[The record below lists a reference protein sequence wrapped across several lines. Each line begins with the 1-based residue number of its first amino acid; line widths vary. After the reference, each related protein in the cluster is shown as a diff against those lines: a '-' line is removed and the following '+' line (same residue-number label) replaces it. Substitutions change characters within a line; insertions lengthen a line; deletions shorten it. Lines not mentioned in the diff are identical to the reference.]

1 MVNRAP
7 PSSGPARTQHF
18 KAQQK
23 EQALADAREKEAQK
37 RKETIAANTKR
48 VAAHLLSGL
57 SSQLDRYGASAEGGP
72 GPGAELTAGWTVEFN
87 LPRVSG
93 DPEGVQRGQRI
104 NSKDRS
110 VVYVTPDGRRFSSRE
125 AIAKHFELQAPE
137 EEPKGPTDKNGK
149 PKKPKPAPPPYE
161 PPPVQTESGKL
172 AFEVERVLDVRAIP
186 MYVCVCGSACSGGSV
201 AVGAGIS
208 SPSQAKPEPEP
219 DAASA
224 SVVAAHPDPDPDPD
238 PTPSPTQAGAA
249 AQARRARVP
258 RALGRLRPGRGLVG
272 TREGLYGPH
281 AGAPYLLWLY
291 SLWPYS
297 P

>member
-1 MVNRAP
+1 MVNRALP
-7 PSSGPARTQHF
+7 GSGPARTQHY

-72 GPGAELTAGWTVEFN
+72 GPGAELTAGWTVVFN

-110 VVYVTPDGRRFSSRE
+110 VVYITPDGQRFGSRE
-125 AIAKHFELQAPE
+125 AVAKHFELEAPE
-137 EEPKGPTDKNGK
+137 EEPKGPVDKNGK

-172 AFEVERVLDVRAIP
+172 AFEVERILDVRAICA
-186 MYVCVCGSACSGGSV
+186 CVRARARACVWVSV
-201 AVGAGIS
+201 
-208 SPSQAKPEPEP
+208 Q
-219 DAASA
+219 
-224 SVVAAHPDPDPDPD
+224 
-238 PTPSPTQAGAA
+238 
-249 AQARRARVP
+249 RRAR
-258 RALGRLRPGRGLVG
+258 GSWG
-272 TREGLYGPH
+272 
-281 AGAPYLLWLY
+281 WD
-291 SLWPYS
+291 
-297 P
+297 